1 MGFIKQDEG
10 GDIFV
15 HASDLRGGQAIEEGD
30 GLPDMCHTSVCS
42 KAVEQVGF
50 TMLEARDCAL
60 DGGHV
65 DPWYRPLTPTWKPW
79 VLPGFQFNP
88 VVFKIFPYLLQAL
101 ETIRVVPQG
110 TSKTQVMLQ
119 AGGVGCERGGD
130 TGVFTPMWLMVGQ
143 KPAAQ

>member
-1 MGFIKQDEG
+1 M
-10 GDIFV
+10 
-15 HASDLRGGQAIEEGD
+15 HPSDRPPVEPALCQAIEEGD
-30 GLPDMCHTSVCS
+30 GLPDMCHTSACS

-50 TMLEARDCAL
+50 EMLEARDCAL
-60 DGGHV
+60 DGGHA

-119 AGGVGCERGGD
+119 AGGVGCERGGA
-130 TGVFTPMWLMVGQ
+130 TGVFTPMWLMVGR
-143 KPAAQ
+143 KPTTTK